1 MYTLETSDAFD
12 IWLKKLRDMRAKAV
26 ILVRLQR
33 IEQHGLF
40 GDCKVV
46 GDGVKELRIDY
57 SKGYR
62 LYFTEKNGKI
72 ILLLC
77 GGDKSSQQRDIE
89 RATKM
94 LKQIK
99 P

>member
-1 MYTLETSDAFD
+1 MYTLETTDAFD

-40 GDCKVV
+40 GKCKVV

-62 LYFTEKNGKI
+62 LYFTEKMGKSFCCSVGVI
-72 ILLLC
+72 N
-77 GGDKSSQQRDIE
+77 
-89 RATKM
+89 RANNET
-94 LKQIK
+94 
-99 P
+99 